1 MGFFFIQLLATDPL
15 AYLVALA
22 TLAFSLVLHNIAQ
35 ASLAASFGDKTA
47 ALRGFTGSEPRVH
60 LDTMYLIWLAVFGFA
75 IPTQIPVNSYVF
87 AKQSAREAFVWWSGP
102 LAMILWAFVLF
113 AAGIAALRFGGDAL
127 EGLATGLQYG
137 ASQVLGLAVVFL
149 FPIPPLSGA
158 KALYAVGNAQV
169 RSSLSNLEMW
179 MSRSPF
185 SFMIIFIVL
194 SILGI
199 TGAIS
204 RFFLNIFMAVLNAVG
219 LL

>member
-1 MGFFFIQLLATDPL
+1 MFFFIQLLATNPL

-22 TLAFSLVLHNIAQ
+22 VLAFSLVLHNIAQ
-35 ASLAASFGDKTA
+35 ASLASSFGDKTA

-60 LDTMYLIWLAVFGFA
+60 LDTIYLIWLAVFGFA
-75 IPTQIPVNSYVF
+75 IPTQIPINSYVF
-87 AKQSAREAFVWWSGP
+87 AKQSAREALVWWSGP
-102 LAMILWAFVLF
+102 LGMILWAFVLF
-113 AAGIAALRFGGDAL
+113 AAGVATLRFGGSAL
-127 EGLATGLQYG
+127 EGLASGLQFG

-158 KALYAVGNAQV
+158 KALFAIGNAQV
-169 RSSLSNLEMW
+169 RSALSNLEMW

-185 SFMIIFIVL
+185 SFMIIFVVL
-194 SILGI
+194 GALGI

-204 RFFLNIFMAVLNAVG
+204 RFFLGIFTAVLSAVG

>member
-1 MGFFFIQLLATDPL
+1 MFFFIQLLATDPL

-22 TLAFSLVLHNIAQ
+22 TLAFSLVLHNVAQ
-35 ASLAASFGDKTA
+35 ASLAAGFGDKTA
-47 ALRGFTGSEPRVH
+47 ALRGFTSTEPRIH

-75 IPTQIPVNSYVF
+75 IPTQIPVNGYAF
-87 AKQSAREAFVWWSGP
+87 AKQSAREALVWWSGP
-102 LAMILWAFVLF
+102 LGMILWAFVLF
-113 AAGIAALRFGGDAL
+113 AAGIATTRFGGEAL
-127 EGLATGLQYG
+127 EGLARGLQFG
-137 ASQVLGLAVVFL
+137 AGQVLGLAVVFL

-158 KALYAVGNAQV
+158 KALHAIGNAQV

-185 SFMIIFIVL
+185 SFMIIFVVL
-194 SILGI
+194 GALGI

-204 RFFLNIFMAVLNAVG
+204 RFFLSIFTVVLQTLG

>member
-1 MGFFFIQLLATDPL
+1 MFFFIQLLATDPL

-35 ASLAASFGDKTA
+35 ASLAAGFGDKTA
-47 ALRGFTGSEPRVH
+47 ALRGFTASEPRIH

-87 AKQSAREAFVWWSGP
+87 AKQSAREALVWWSGP

-113 AAGIAALRFGGDAL
+113 TAGIATLRYGGNAL
-127 EGLATGLQYG
+127 EGLAGGLQYG

-158 KALYAVGNAQV
+158 KALYAIGNAQV
-169 RSSLSNLEMW
+169 RNSLSNLEMW

-185 SFMIIFIVL
+185 SFMIIFVVL
-194 SILGI
+194 GALGI

-204 RFFLNIFMAVLNAVG
+204 RFFLSIFTAVLSAVG
-219 LL
+219 FL